1 MIKFYEPCIINKE
14 DSIFQFI
21 KKINKLKNDEN
32 YYPVGIYLE
41 KNKVIGI
48 LSLGDV
54 RRIALKNIDFKKKV
68 INYLNKKAFIVDTKL
83 FNSNFNNKINSLKK
97 EKKIDFVLTTF
108 KKNFKIVKI
117 SDIENLQEYRKTCVI
132 GLGHI
137 GLPLLV
143 YLSEKVTNISGFDKS
158 LEKIKELKKGKI
170 GFFEKNLKIL
180 LKQNLISKK
189 INFDTVFKNVKSQ
202 NYVICVGSEIKKNV
216 IDNKNLISICKQIG
230 KKLNKGNLVVLR
242 GTVQIGLSRKIL
254 IPILEKNSGLTCGKN
269 FNFAYMP
276 ERIVEGDALLE
287 LKTLPQLVSGY
298 SNQCKEQALNFAKF
312 HFDKIIEL
320 SSLEEAEIIKLS
332 SNAYRDLN
340 FAFANEITRIASK
353 FNLSGN
359 KLIKNSNLGYTRNK
373 ISLPSIGVGGYC
385 LPKDP
390 ILFSKFLNKSDG
402 YILGQ
407 VSRKINNN
415 NIKECF
421 KKILKENKM
430 FKNILIL
437 GATFKGLPETI
448 DIRNSPSIEISKLF
462 KKISKK
468 IEFYDVMQKEIV
480 LNNKKLEIKFVKN
493 LNILNNFDLIILANN
508 HPKYVEIIEGEKGIK
523 FNKKSKKI
531 IFDPWCLLNQ
541 DLILKQNWT
550 YISL

>member
-21 KKINKLKNDEN
+21 NKINKLKDDEN
-32 YYPVGIYLE
+32 YYPVGVYTE
-41 KNKVIGI
+41 KNKVVGI

-83 FNSNFNNKINSLKK
+83 LNSNFNNKINNLNK
-97 EKKIDFVLTTF
+97 EKKIDFVLTAF
-108 KKNFKIVKI
+108 KKSFKIVKI

-158 LEKIKELKKGKI
+158 LKKIKELKKGKI

-189 INFDTVFKNVKSQ
+189 INFDSDFKNVKSQ
-202 NYVICVGSEIKKNV
+202 NYVICVGSEIKKNIV
-216 IDNKNLISICKQIG
+216 DNKNLISICKQIG
-230 KKLNKGNLVVLR
+230 KKLNKGDLVVLR

-254 IPILEKNSGLTCGKN
+254 IPTLEKSSGLTCGKN
-269 FNFAYMP
+269 FNFAFMP

-298 SNQCKEQALNFAKF
+298 SNQCKDQALNFAKF

-359 KLIKNSNLGYTRNK
+359 KLIKNSNLGYPRNK

-390 ILFSKFLNKSDG
+390 ILFSKIFMKNDG
-402 YILGQ
+402 YALGTI
-407 VSRKINNN
+407 SRQINNR

-421 KKILKENKM
+421 KKIIQRNNK
-430 FKNILIL
+430 FKKILIL

-462 KKISKK
+462 KARAKK
-468 IEFYDVMQKEIV
+468 IEFYDVMQDEIK
-480 LNNKKLEIKFVKN
+480 LNYSKLKLKFVKN
-493 LNILNNFDLIILANN
+493 LKRINQFDLIILANN
-508 HPKYVEIIEGEKGIK
+508 HPIYVDIIEGEKGIK
-523 FNKKSKKI
+523 YNKNKNKI

-541 DLILKQNWT
+541 DLIKKQNWT
-550 YISL
+550 YINL